1 LLSKKGEL
9 NVDSWQDLEV
19 NPLYL
24 NIEKL
29 NQVKKDNYNTLVQD
43 DVINLNTKE
52 EQQLYINNISK
63 YVLGTDYSS
72 NSNDKTNQ
80 NNQYPNTNFSKNLL
94 NNILYQALF
103 LRQKVILGD
112 MSELLLRRIV
122 CNTVKLKD
130 VSIYIL

>member
-1 LLSKKGEL
+1 MLSKKGEL